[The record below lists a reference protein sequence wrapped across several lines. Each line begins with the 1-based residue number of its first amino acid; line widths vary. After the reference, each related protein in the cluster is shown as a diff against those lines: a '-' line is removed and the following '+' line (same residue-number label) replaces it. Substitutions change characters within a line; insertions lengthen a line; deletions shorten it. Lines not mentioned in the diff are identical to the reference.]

1 MYPLPTTQS
10 CLKNPLLLFR
20 QELFYFVDI
29 RLRFRKKVNKKK
41 KDQHLGHHLEL
52 AHGRAGSLLISD
64 TTVSTSLPPPMA
76 KETQHEIPK

>member
-1 MYPLPTTQS
+1 MSQEPSSSLQTGII
-10 CLKNPLLLFR
+10 LLCR
-20 QELFYFVDI
+20 HKIEIQ
-29 RLRFRKKVNKKK
+29 KKSQQKKK